1 MKISYNWLKSLIEIN
16 ESAEEI
22 GKLLTDTG
30 LEVEG
35 IEEIE
40 SIKGGLKGFV
50 VGEVLTCETF
60 MVKEK
65 HSLYNFI
72 LFFRHI
78 YRLYSLLM

>member
-22 GKLLTDTG
+22 GKLLTATG

-50 VGEVLTCETF
+50 ACKVL
-60 MVKEK
+60 MKLSHVVW
-65 HSLYNFI
+65 NV
-72 LFFRHI
+72 
-78 YRLYSLLM
+78 LMAPSESCCW